1 MSKPRMKTKNAK
13 PMTPEE
19 VAAIDIRDLE
29 RHEMVDYGAALGAA
43 AARRAARAPLPHLS
57 TRVARGPPLAA
68 SRRGQG
74 LGVVLRAF
82 PACRRAGDK
91 LRLPGV
97 GDSPAETPEAAAE
110 VRARLKRQQR
120 QATVLFGYL
129 HARRTEA
136 PSVLLTPRRAYAADG
151 RRSRGS

>member
-57 TRVARGPPLAA
+57 TRVAHTRCP
-68 SRRGQG
+68 R
-74 LGVVLRAF
+74 
-82 PACRRAGDK
+82 PATGREPAGT
-91 LRLPGV
+91 G
-97 GDSPAETPEAAAE
+97 A
-110 VRARLKRQQR
+110 
-120 QATVLFGYL
+120 
-129 HARRTEA
+129 
-136 PSVLLTPRRAYAADG
+136 G
-151 RRSRGS
+151 RRSESLPRLPPRRQ